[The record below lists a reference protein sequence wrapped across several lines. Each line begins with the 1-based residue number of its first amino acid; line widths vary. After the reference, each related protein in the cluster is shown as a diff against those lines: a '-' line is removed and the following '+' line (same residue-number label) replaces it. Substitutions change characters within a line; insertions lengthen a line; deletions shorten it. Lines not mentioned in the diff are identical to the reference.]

1 MTELIRLTGIE
12 PLALGHLRA
21 IYPHPDDPDQLIKL
35 MRADAVAK
43 RWGPGASWV
52 KRVPRALHYTGFL
65 REFTEAIVQAARHPD
80 AHAPLARPQGLVET
94 DLGTALVVE
103 AVRGEDGALGP
114 TLDALVRRDGAS
126 PALRA
131 QIDALFAALGDA
143 AVIVGDV
150 HPGNIVFG
158 RTARDRRVGLPAR
171 LILVDGYGEKFFVP
185 LPSMSRFVNDWQ
197 RRRVYRRLLRK
208 VERLAAATS
217 ESVKRASS

>member
-1 MTELIRLTGIE
+1 MTDLLRLTGVE

-21 IYPHPDDPDQLIKL
+21 IYPHPGDPDLLIKL

-65 REFTEAIVQAARHPD
+65 REISEALMLAARHPE
-80 AHAPLARPQGLVET
+80 ANVPVARPQGLVDT
-94 DLGTALVVE
+94 DLGLAIVVE

-114 TLDALVRRDGAS
+114 TLDGLVRRDGAAA
-126 PALRA
+126 ALRG
-131 QIDALFAALGDA
+131 QVDALFADLARCG
-143 AVIVGDV
+143 VIVGDV

-158 RTARDRRVGLPAR
+158 QTARDRRLGQAPR
-171 LILVDGYGEKFFVP
+171 LTLVDGYGEKFFVP

-197 RRRVYRRLLRK
+197 RQRVYRRLLRK
-208 VERLAAATS
+208 ISRLTG
-217 ESVKRASS
+217 EVR